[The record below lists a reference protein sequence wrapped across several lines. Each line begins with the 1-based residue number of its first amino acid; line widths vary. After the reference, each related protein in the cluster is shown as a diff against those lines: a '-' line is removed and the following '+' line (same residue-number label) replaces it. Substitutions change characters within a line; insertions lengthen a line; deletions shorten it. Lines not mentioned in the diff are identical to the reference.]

1 MILCLQRDTFQMQTL
16 EQPNQ
21 NNNFVR
27 FQISI
32 TKNPQQKSLQIRVIA
47 KLFVKGLVKQ
57 QLKKLVNKF

>member
-1 MILCLQRDTFQMQTL
+1 MQTL

-32 TKNPQQKSLQIRVIA
+32 TKNPQQKSLEIRVIA